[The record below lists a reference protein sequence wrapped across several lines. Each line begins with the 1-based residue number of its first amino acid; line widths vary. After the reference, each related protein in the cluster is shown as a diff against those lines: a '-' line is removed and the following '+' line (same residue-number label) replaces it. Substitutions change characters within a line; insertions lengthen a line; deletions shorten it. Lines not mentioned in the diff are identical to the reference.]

1 MTGGQLD
8 YDSPFG
14 QTGTTSNWTP
24 SATRSS
30 RSTRRHA
37 RIELD
42 DGPISLRAPQES
54 ALELARQR
62 EFEANG
68 IDDQSLD
75 FLLSRLGRA
84 SAALRE
90 RVDAARLELDQT
102 EREAA
107 ALREQNEAATT
118 SLRQLSDLC
127 HESEQQAR
135 KPWRR
140 PAPRPRSFAREHGP
154 SSLTR
159 KQK

>member
-1 MTGGQLD
+1 MRADGDGDTDAGSCRDMTSPIWWVASILPLSRSPRELSTEYEDGPHDADGPYRLTGGQLD

-75 FLLSRLGRA
+75 FLTVPVG
-84 SAALRE
+84 
-90 RVDAARLELDQT
+90 ARQ
-102 EREAA
+102 
-107 ALREQNEAATT
+107 
-118 SLRQLSDLC
+118 
-127 HESEQQAR
+127 
-135 KPWRR
+135 RR
-140 PAPRPRSFAREHGP
+140 IA
-154 SSLTR
+154 
-159 KQK
+159 